1 MRAKLKLPKK
11 MPNLRK
17 LRKINYSKPD
27 LVPFTTFSP
36 SLYISKMLKV

>member
-1 MRAKLKLPKK
+1 MTRKFKLPKK
-11 MPNLRK
+11 MPNLRE

-36 SLYISKMLKV
+36 SLHISKMLKV

>member
-1 MRAKLKLPKK
+1 MTGELKLPKK

-17 LRKINYSKPD
+17 LRKTNYSKPD

-36 SLYISKMLKV
+36 SLHISKMLTV